1 MQTELND
8 SNMKVRNLETVVEN
22 SSLDIA
28 NLKLQLAE
36 AINNINKLLNTFVA
50 T

>member
-1 MQTELND
+1 
-8 SNMKVRNLETVVEN
+8 MKVRNLETVVEN